1 MKYFNVTAEMC
12 LNCESIAHYFLIVE
26 IPLLKR
32 ALNNIKFENIL
43 EVIMKHD
50 SLYGN
55 ESGEGKSGRKKRIH
69 NFVRN
74 DNKISH

>member
-1 MKYFNVTAEMC
+1 MTAKIC
-12 LNCESIAHYFLIVE
+12 LNCESIAHYFLILE
-26 IPLLKR
+26 IPLITR
-32 ALNNIKFENIL
+32 ALRSIKFENIL

-55 ESGEGKSGRKKRIH
+55 ESGEGKAGRKKRIH

>member
-1 MKYFNVTAEMC
+1 MC
-12 LNCESIAHYFLIVE
+12 LNCESTAYYFLILE
-26 IPLLKR
+26 ISLIKR
-32 ALNNIKFENIL
+32 ALRSIKFENIL

-50 SLYGN
+50 SLYCN
-55 ESGEGKSGRKKRIH
+55 ESGEGKAVRKKRIH